1 MHGLATQLGQRSGT
15 SRGRR
20 SSCRSFGGVAAVA
33 LLLAVSGTGTAR
45 AQGQPAEGT
54 TANISFSNFRDASLL
69 DVVDILARRLQIN
82 YVVDPAVPD
91 GSVTVNTYGALGE
104 ADLFPL
110 LETILRMNGAAA
122 VRVGNTVRIVRLDDA
137 PRMPIDARQDG
148 ADLPEDERL
157 VLNVIRLRHAS
168 AAELSEILEPFLG
181 PGGRYAVV
189 DSANALLVLDN
200 SRNMQRTMDLVELF
214 DAEELVD
221 QKMRL
226 FVIENSLATT
236 LASELEEIFQTIPS
250 AARYDAIR
258 FLPLPRIGAL
268 LAVSPSEQHMDEAA
282 SWIQQLDQSAVSGG
296 RRNFIYRAQY
306 GEAANLAAT
315 VQQLYSGTPTV
326 SEAGGGTDSLASL
339 NTETSMMSEPSLRIV
354 ADTINNLV
362 LVQATKQEWEAVRG
376 TLLALDTAPRQVL
389 IDAKIYEV
397 SLTDSLSSGVSAYLR
412 SRSKD
417 PAVRRLGVGL
427 RPSGVANL
435 SIGALVSNTREL
447 AVFLEGSAEEGRTKV
462 ISAPSLIATDNIPAE
477 IVVGQTIPTLSSQAV
492 VGGTFSEGSSLF
504 TNTVS
509 NVQTGVRLSVT
520 ARVNASGIVTLR
532 IMQEVSTPTGITG
545 AIQSPTI
552 DRRNVSTQVTVKDG
566 DTVAIGGIIQETS
579 IFNSSRVPILGR
591 IPVLGRAFGST
602 EETTSKTELIVLL
615 EPRVIY
621 DQNQIASATAELRS
635 RLESL
640 RRMVRASEPVG
651 EDDVAE

>member
-1 MHGLATQLGQRSGT
+1 MHGLATQLGQWGGT
-15 SRGRR
+15 TCGRR
-20 SSCRSFGGVAAVA
+20 SSCRSFGGVVTIA
-33 LLLAVSGTGTAR
+33 LLLAAPGTDIAHG
-45 AQGQPAEGT
+45 QGQPAENA
-54 TANISFSNFRDASLL
+54 TANVSFSNFRDASLL

-110 LETILRMNGAAA
+110 LETILRMNGATA

-250 AARYDAIR
+250 AARHDAIR

-282 SWIQQLDQSAVSGG
+282 AWIQQLDQSAVSGG

-315 VQQLYSGTPTV
+315 VQQLYSGAPTV
-326 SEAGGGTDSLASL
+326 SETAGGTDSLASL
-339 NTETSMMSEPSLRIV
+339 STETSMMSEPSLRIV

-389 IDAKIYEV
+389 IDARIYEV

-447 AVFLEGSAEEGRTKV
+447 AIFLEGSAEEGRTKV

-492 VGGTFSEGSSLF
+492 VGGAFSEGSSLF

-545 AIQSPTI
+545 TIQSPTI

-621 DQNQIASATAELRS
+621 DQNQIASATDELRS

-640 RRMVRASEPVG
+640 RRVVRASEPVG

>member
-1 MHGLATQLGQRSGT
+1 MHGLATQLGQWGGT
-15 SRGRR
+15 TCGRR
-20 SSCRSFGGVAAVA
+20 SSYRSFGGVVAIA
-33 LLLAVSGTGTAR
+33 LLLAAPGIDSAHG
-45 AQGQPAEGT
+45 QGQPAENA
-54 TANISFSNFRDASLL
+54 TANVSFSNFRDASLL

-250 AARYDAIR
+250 AARHDAIR

-282 SWIQQLDQSAVSGG
+282 AWIQQLDQSAVSGG

-315 VQQLYSGTPTV
+315 VQQLYSGAPTV
-326 SEAGGGTDSLASL
+326 SETAGGTDSLASL
-339 NTETSMMSEPSLRIV
+339 STETSMMSEPSLRIV

-389 IDAKIYEV
+389 IDARIYEV

-447 AVFLEGSAEEGRTKV
+447 AIFLEGSAEEGRTKV

-492 VGGTFSEGSSLF
+492 VGGAFSEGSSLF

-545 AIQSPTI
+545 TIQSPTI

-621 DQNQIASATAELRS
+621 DQNQIASATDELRS

-640 RRMVRASEPVG
+640 RRVVRASEPVG

>member
-435 SIGALVSNTREL
+435 SIGALVNNTREL
-447 AVFLEGSAEEGRTKV
+447 AIFLEGSAEEGRTKV

-492 VGGTFSEGSSLF
+492 VGGAFSEGSSLF

-545 AIQSPTI
+545 TIQSPTI

>member
-1 MHGLATQLGQRSGT
+1 MHGLATQLGQRGGT
-15 SRGRR
+15 TRGRR

-33 LLLAVSGTGTAR
+33 LLLAVSGTATAR

-137 PRMPIDARQDG
+137 PRMPIAARQDG

-447 AVFLEGSAEEGRTKV
+447 AIFLEGSAEEGRTKV

-492 VGGTFSEGSSLF
+492 VGGAFSEGSSLF

-545 AIQSPTI
+545 TIQSPTI

>member
-1 MHGLATQLGQRSGT
+1 MHGLATQLGQGGGT
-15 SRGRR
+15 TRGRR

-33 LLLAVSGTGTAR
+33 LLLAVSGTATAR

-137 PRMPIDARQDG
+137 PRMPIAARQDG
-148 ADLPEDERL
+148 PDLPEDERL

-339 NTETSMMSEPSLRIV
+339 NTESSMMSEPSLRIV

-492 VGGTFSEGSSLF
+492 VGGAFSEGSSLF

-545 AIQSPTI
+545 TIQSPTI

-621 DQNQIASATAELRS
+621 DQNQIASATDELRS

-640 RRMVRASEPVG
+640 RRVVRASEPVG

>member
-1 MHGLATQLGQRSGT
+1 MHGLATQLGQRGGT
-15 SRGRR
+15 TRGRR
-20 SSCRSFGGVAAVA
+20 SSCRSFGGVAAVV
-33 LLLAVSGTGTAR
+33 LLVAVSGTGTAR
-45 AQGQPAEGT
+45 AQGQPAEGAA
-54 TANISFSNFRDASLL
+54 ANISFSNFRDASLL

-148 ADLPEDERL
+148 ADLPKDERL

-268 LAVSPSEQHMDEAA
+268 LAVSPSAQHMDEAA

-326 SEAGGGTDSLASL
+326 SEAGGGTDSLTSL
-339 NTETSMMSEPSLRIV
+339 NTETSMMSGPSLRIV

-447 AVFLEGSAEEGRTKV
+447 AIFLQGSAEEGRTKV

-492 VGGTFSEGSSLF
+492 VGGAFSEGSSLF

-621 DQNQIASATAELRS
+621 DQNQIASATDELKS

-640 RRMVRASEPVG
+640 RRVVRASEPVG

>member
-54 TANISFSNFRDASLL
+54 TANILFSNFRDASLL

-435 SIGALVSNTREL
+435 SIGALVNNTREL
-447 AVFLEGSAEEGRTKV
+447 AIFLEGSAEEGRTKV

-492 VGGTFSEGSSLF
+492 VGGAFSEGSSLF

-545 AIQSPTI
+545 TIQSPTI

>member
-1 MHGLATQLGQRSGT
+1 MHGLATQLGQRGGT
-15 SRGRR
+15 TRGRR
-20 SSCRSFGGVAAVA
+20 SSRRSFGGVAAVA
-33 LLLAVSGTGTAR
+33 LLLAVSGTCTAR

-435 SIGALVSNTREL
+435 SIGALVNNTREL
-447 AVFLEGSAEEGRTKV
+447 AIFLEGSAEEGRTKV

-492 VGGTFSEGSSLF
+492 VGGAFSEGSSLF

-545 AIQSPTI
+545 TIQSPTI

>member
-1 MHGLATQLGQRSGT
+1 MHGLATQLGQRGGT
-15 SRGRR
+15 TRGRR

-492 VGGTFSEGSSLF
+492 VGGAFSEGSSLF

-545 AIQSPTI
+545 TIQSPTI

-621 DQNQIASATAELRS
+621 DQNQIASATDELRS

-640 RRMVRASEPVG
+640 RRVVRASEPVG

>member
-1 MHGLATQLGQRSGT
+1 MTDTASQLGRQGGPATCLRPWH
-15 SRGRR
+15 RW
-20 SSCRSFGGVAAVA
+20 FGAVAGIA
-33 LLLAVSGTGTAR
+33 LLLAGITAGSAR
-45 AQGQPAEGT
+45 AQGQPGEDAS
-54 TANISFSNFRDASLL
+54 ANLSFSNFRDASLL
-69 DVVDILARRLQIN
+69 DVVDILARRLQLN

-91 GSVTVNTYGALGE
+91 GSVTVNTYGPLGE
-104 ADLFPL
+104 ADLRPL

-122 VRVGNTVRIVRLDDA
+122 VQVGNTTRIVRLDDA
-137 PRMPIDARQDG
+137 PRMPINALPDG
-148 ADLPEDERL
+148 TELPEDERL
-157 VLNVIRLRHAS
+157 VLNAIRLRHAS
-168 AAELSEILEPFLG
+168 AAELSEILEPFVG

-200 SRNMQRTMDLVELF
+200 SRNMQRTMDLIALF
-214 DAEELVD
+214 DTEELVD

-236 LASELEEIFQTIPS
+236 LASEVEEIFQTIPG
-250 AARYDAIR
+250 AARTDAIR

-268 LAVSPSEQHMDEAA
+268 LAVSTSDKYMEEAA
-282 SWIQQLDQSAVSGG
+282 SWIQQLDQATVSGG
-296 RRNFIYRAQY
+296 RRNFVYRAQY

-315 VQQLYSGTPTV
+315 VQQLYSGAPTV
-326 SEAGGGTDSLASL
+326 PGGASGQDSLASL
-339 NTETSMMSEPSLRIV
+339 NPEVPLMAEPSLRIV

-389 IDAKIYEV
+389 IDARIYEV

-412 SRSKD
+412 TQSKD
-417 PAVRRLGVGL
+417 PAIRKLGVGL

-447 AVFLEGSAEEGRTKV
+447 AIFLEGSAEEGRTKV

-492 VGGTFSEGSSLF
+492 VGGAFSEGSSLF

-545 AIQSPTI
+545 TIQSPTI

-621 DQNQIASATAELRS
+621 DQNQIASATDELMA

-640 RRMVRASEPVG
+640 RRVVRASEPVG

>member
-1 MHGLATQLGQRSGT
+1 MHGLATQLGQRGGPI
-15 SRGRR
+15 RGRR

-435 SIGALVSNTREL
+435 SIGALVNNTREL
-447 AVFLEGSAEEGRTKV
+447 AIFLEGSAEEGRTKV

-492 VGGTFSEGSSLF
+492 VGGAFSEGSSLF

-621 DQNQIASATAELRS
+621 DQNQIASATDELRS

-640 RRMVRASEPVG
+640 RRVVRASEPVG

>member
-1 MHGLATQLGQRSGT
+1 MHGLATQLGQRGGPI
-15 SRGRR
+15 RGRR

-91 GSVTVNTYGALGE
+91 GSVTVNMYGALGE

-339 NTETSMMSEPSLRIV
+339 NAETSMMSEPSLRIV

-492 VGGTFSEGSSLF
+492 VGGAFSEGSSLF

-545 AIQSPTI
+545 TIQSPTI

>member
-492 VGGTFSEGSSLF
+492 VGGAFSEGSSLF

-545 AIQSPTI
+545 TIQSPTI

-621 DQNQIASATAELRS
+621 DQNQIASATDELRS

>member
-1 MHGLATQLGQRSGT
+1 MHGFASQ
-15 SRGRR
+15 RGRR
-20 SSCRSFGGVAAVA
+20 GSPARSRRSKLRSLGTTAAVA
-33 LLLAVSGTGTAR
+33 LLLAAPATDTGH
-45 AQGQPAEGT
+45 AQEPPAEDAA
-54 TANISFSNFRDASLL
+54 ANISFSNFREASLL
-69 DVVDILARRLQIN
+69 DVVDILARRLQLN

-91 GSVTVNTYGALGE
+91 GSVTVNTYGPLGE
-104 ADLFPL
+104 SDLFPL

-122 VRVGNTVRIVRLDDA
+122 VRVGNTIRIVRLDDA
-137 PRMPIDARQDG
+137 PRMPISALPGG

-181 PGGRYAVV
+181 PGGRYAVA

-200 SRNMQRTMDLVELF
+200 SRNMQRTMDLIELF

-236 LASELEEIFQTIPS
+236 LAAEVEEIFQTIPG
-250 AARYDAIR
+250 AARNDAIR

-268 LAVSPSEQHMDEAA
+268 LAVSTSDKYMEEAA
-282 SWIQQLDQSAVSGG
+282 SWIQRLDQSAVSGG
-296 RRNFIYRAQY
+296 RRNFVYRAQY

-315 VQQLYSGTPTV
+315 VQQLYSGAPAV
-326 SEAGGGTDSLASL
+326 PGNASGADSLAALSTDASL
-339 NTETSMMSEPSLRIV
+339 MSEPSLRIV
-354 ADTINNLV
+354 ADAINNLV

-389 IDAKIYEV
+389 IDARIYEV
-397 SLTDSLSSGVSAYLR
+397 SLTDSLASGVSAYLR

-447 AVFLEGSAEEGRTKV
+447 AIFLEGSAEEGRTKV

-492 VGGTFSEGSSLF
+492 VGGAFSEGSSLF
-504 TNTVS
+504 TNTVN

-545 AIQSPTI
+545 TIQSPTI

-602 EETTSKTELIVLL
+602 EQTTSKTELIVLL

-621 DQNQIASATAELRS
+621 DQNQIASATDELRS

-651 EDDVAE
+651 EEDVAE

>member
-1 MHGLATQLGQRSGT
+1 MHGLATQLGQWGGT
-15 SRGRR
+15 TCGRR
-20 SSCRSFGGVAAVA
+20 SSYRSFGGVVAIA
-33 LLLAVSGTGTAR
+33 LLLAAPGIDTAHG
-45 AQGQPAEGT
+45 QGQPAENA
-54 TANISFSNFRDASLL
+54 TANVSFSNFRDASLL

-226 FVIENSLATT
+226 FVVENSLATT

-250 AARYDAIR
+250 AARHDAIR

-268 LAVSPSEQHMDEAA
+268 LAVSSSEQHMDEAA
-282 SWIQQLDQSAVSGG
+282 AWIQQLDQSAVSGG

-326 SEAGGGTDSLASL
+326 SEPAGGTDSLASL
-339 NTETSMMSEPSLRIV
+339 GTETSMMSEPSLRIV

-389 IDAKIYEV
+389 IDARIYEV

-447 AVFLEGSAEEGRTKV
+447 AIFLEGSAEEGRTKV

-492 VGGTFSEGSSLF
+492 VGGAFSEGSSLF

-545 AIQSPTI
+545 TIQSPTI

-621 DQNQIASATAELRS
+621 DQNQIASATDELRS

-640 RRMVRASEPVG
+640 RRVVRASEPVG

>member
-492 VGGTFSEGSSLF
+492 VGGAFSEGSSLF

-545 AIQSPTI
+545 TIQSPTI